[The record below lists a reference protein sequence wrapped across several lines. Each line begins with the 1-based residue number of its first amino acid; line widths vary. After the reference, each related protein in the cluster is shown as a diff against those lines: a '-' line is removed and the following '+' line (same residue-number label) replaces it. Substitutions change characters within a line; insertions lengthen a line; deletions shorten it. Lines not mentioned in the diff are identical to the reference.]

1 MRGKGWHAMTD
12 EEIRAEIAKQIGER
26 LGQLSS
32 RLRETATEH
41 GPVIRK
47 ALSLA
52 ADDIDRVT

>member
-1 MRGKGWHAMTD
+1 MTD